1 MIASK
6 WIYECFL
13 IRNKWTVFPPWNNT
27 SVSTH
32 FSSMD
37 EIFKLE
43 STIISKSPQSEIFS
57 HTIEGK
63 TYFVKRYFRSKGL
76 ASWFGFSRLRV
87 EARNQHRFKE
97 MQIPAASVVA
107 YGERS
112 LLSKT
117 LKGVLITEGIENVTE
132 LVKIAKGNPEKFQ
145 EIRWRNTIISQ
156 LAHIVATLHQNRFCH
171 NDLHWRNILIQQK
184 EQNAEP
190 KIYLIDCPSGKRLWW
205 PFLYYRK
212 LKDLAS
218 LDKLAPIYLT
228 RTQRL
233 KFYLEYRQITK
244 LSNDDKIIIKGVFAR
259 KASRLKRKIK
269 KIEATKL

>member
-1 MIASK
+1 MFPI
-6 WIYECFL
+6 I
-13 IRNKWTVFPPWNNT
+13 NKWTVFPPWDKT
-27 SVSTH
+27 SVSSH

-43 STIISKSPQSEIFS
+43 NTIISKSTQSEIFA
-57 HTIEGK
+57 HIIEGK

-97 MQIPAASVVA
+97 MQIPAACVVA
-107 YGERS
+107 YGEQS

-117 LKGVLITEGIENVTE
+117 LQGVLITEGIENVTE
-132 LVKIAKGNPEKFQ
+132 LVVIAKEEPKRFQ
-145 EIRWRNTIISQ
+145 DSQWRNAIISQ
-156 LAHIVATLHQNRFCH
+156 LADIVATLHKNQFCH
-171 NDLHWRNILIQQK
+171 NDLHWRNILIKQNEQK
-184 EQNAEP
+184 DGP

-218 LDKLAPIYLT
+218 LDKLAPLYLT

-244 LSNDDKIIIKGVFAR
+244 LSDKDKIIIKGIFAR
-259 KASRLKRKIK
+259 KESRLKRKIK
-269 KIEATKL
+269 RNR